1 MKRLLFL
8 VISSGV
14 FLTDWFARLM
24 RRSMGK
30 RIPATAVVLCY
41 HSIPKEK
48 RLAFAKQM
56 DELIRRSRPM
66 PADMRSSLLAGARY
80 AAVTFDDGYQDNID
94 NALPEL
100 AQRKIPATFFVVTE
114 ALGSTPNWPSRSADQ
129 ARLEPIMTAEQI
141 EKLPSDLVQ
150 IGSHTRTHR
159 NLTQLSEQEAR
170 RELSESRRQ
179 LSEITH
185 SDVKL
190 FCFPYGAFDDN
201 LLTWCRE
208 VGYERVFTT
217 LPHMAL
223 SGNDDFA
230 VGRVMSDPDD
240 WRLEFRLKLFG
251 AYRWLPFA
259 FSFKRRVLST
269 IRPVIASGEHPH

>member
-8 VISSGV
+8 VISSGI
-14 FLTDWFARLM
+14 FLGDCFARLI
-24 RRSMGK
+24 RWSIGK
-30 RIPATAVVLCY
+30 GIPATAVVLYY
-41 HSIPKEK
+41 HSIPKDK

-56 DELIRRSRPM
+56 DELVRCSRPIPADIRRS
-66 PADMRSSLLAGARY
+66 LLSGARY

-100 AQRKIPATFFVVTE
+100 TQRKIPATFFVVTE
-114 ALGSTPNWPSRSADQ
+114 ALGSTPSWTRCSADP
-129 ARLEPIMTAEQI
+129 ARQEPIMTAEQI

-159 NLTQLSEQEAR
+159 MLTQLSEEEAR
-170 RELSESRRQ
+170 RELSESRRR

-223 SGNDDFA
+223 SGTDDFA

-240 WRLEFRLKLFG
+240 WWLEFRLKLFG

-259 FSFKRRVLST
+259 FSFKRKILST
-269 IRPVIASGEHPH
+269 IRQ